1 MEHLHIEQS
10 APNRPLNDDNNNTKH
25 TNNNDD
31 ALCPICLSEMDI
43 SEQLCSCS
51 ACNNYLHRPCMD
63 VWSQVLSFLYIF
75 TSNSLSECMSCCP
88 VVFLSF
94 FCLFS
99 VFLIF
104 SLSFSDLL
112 YVYLSVF
119 FPSLCLSF

>member
-63 VWSQVLSFLYIF
+63 VWSQVEFFIQKSVCLYDFLSILVFV
-75 TSNSLSECMSCCP
+75 SLSS
-88 VVFLSF
+88 
-94 FCLFS
+94 CLFA
-99 VFLIF
+99 
-104 SLSFSDLL
+104 
-112 YVYLSVF
+112 
-119 FPSLCLSF
+119 